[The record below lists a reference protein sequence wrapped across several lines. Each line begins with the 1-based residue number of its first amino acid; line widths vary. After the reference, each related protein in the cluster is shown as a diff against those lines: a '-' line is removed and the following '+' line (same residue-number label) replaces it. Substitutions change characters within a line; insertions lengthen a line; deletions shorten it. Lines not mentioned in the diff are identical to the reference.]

1 MGCAWRR
8 LRYVHRRLTVMNPSP
23 SPSTDHNGAA
33 APPAHGPPAGTGHS
47 HGISPHRFP
56 FPSLAALAGR
66 AALGGERET
75 ALAALMA
82 ARLAAG
88 LATLSVPPATRGSR
102 AAAARAWLT
111 GLALP
116 PALRTPLARVVDA
129 SAGED
134 RLRLAQHLRSLSHA
148 ASTWLDSPSRS
159 ELERLALLLGDTPS
173 STAGATPPSTAGSTP
188 SGP

>member
-1 MGCAWRR
+1 
-8 LRYVHRRLTVMNPSP
+8 MNPALP
-23 SPSTDHNGAA
+23 PIIAPNGAA
-33 APPAHGPPAGTGHS
+33 APPAHGASAGPGRT

-56 FPSLAALAGR
+56 FPALAALAGR
-66 AALGGERET
+66 GALGGERET

-88 LATLSVPPATRGSR
+88 LATLSVPPDARGAR

-116 PALRTPLARVVDA
+116 PALRTPLARVVDT

-134 RLRLAQHLRSLSHA
+134 RLRLAQHLRALSHA
-148 ASTWLDSPSRS
+148 ASAWLDSPSRS
-159 ELERLALLLGDTPS
+159 ELERLALLLGETPSGSAGATPS
-173 STAGATPPSTAGSTP
+173 STADATP
-188 SGP
+188 SG

>member
-1 MGCAWRR
+1 
-8 LRYVHRRLTVMNPSP
+8 MNPTLPPVTGRNGVPGP
-23 SPSTDHNGAA
+23 SAHPASAGPGHTHTI
-33 APPAHGPPAGTGHS
+33 APN
-47 HGISPHRFP
+47 RFP
-56 FPSLAALAGR
+56 FPALAALAGR
-66 AALGGERET
+66 GALGGEREA

-88 LATLSVPPATRGSR
+88 LTVHSVPSSARGAR
-102 AAAARAWLT
+102 AVAARAWLT

-134 RLRLAQHLRSLSHA
+134 RLRLAQHLRALSHV
-148 ASTWLDSPSRS
+148 ASEWLDSPSRS
-159 ELERLALLLGDTPS
+159 ELERLALLLGETPS
-173 STAGATPPSTAGSTP
+173 SAADGTP